1 MRAKIITFMKTE
13 QEIVDEIVHKITSML
28 DKHDATLIAG
38 ALTALGLQI
47 YKTLLNQKEYAAM
60 QKHIL
65 KRSNQIQ
72 PFTERKLH

>member
-1 MRAKIITFMKTE
+1 MKTE
-13 QEIVDEIVHKITSML
+13 QQLVDEIVHKITSML

-47 YKTLLNQKEYAAM
+47 YKTLLSQKEYAAM

-65 KRSNQIQ
+65 KRSNQIE

>member
-1 MRAKIITFMKTE
+1 MKTE
-13 QEIVDEIVHKITSML
+13 QQLVDEIVSRITHLL

-47 YKTLLNQKEYAAM
+47 YKTLLSQEEYAAM

-65 KRSNQIQ
+65 KRSNQIE

>member
-1 MRAKIITFMKTE
+1 MKTE
-13 QEIVDEIVHKITSML
+13 QQLVDEIVSRITHLL

-47 YKTLLNQKEYAAM
+47 YKTLLSQKEYAAM

-65 KRSNQIQ
+65 KRSNQIE

>member
-1 MRAKIITFMKTE
+1 MKTE

-47 YKTLLNQKEYAAM
+47 YKTLLNQKELLDVV
-60 QKHIL
+60 QIL
-65 KRSNQIQ
+65 LSQHR
-72 PFTERKLH
+72 

>member
-1 MRAKIITFMKTE
+1 MKTE
-13 QEIVDEIVHKITSML
+13 QEIMDEIVHKITNML